1 MFIDNN
7 NNKKNKTLFIK
18 LVNNSCKEFTVYGI
32 LSSSF
37 FALALPFVKKKR
49 EFNYKSLLI
58 SYLFSL
64 KCYLFVFFFSSLS
77 LLYWIVAHVN
87 CFHFSFSC
95 VTDLIYACKFLLVFV
110 SI

>member
-7 NNKKNKTLFIK
+7 NNNKNKTLFIK

-77 LLYWIVAHVN
+77 FSSLLD
-87 CFHFSFSC
+87 CCSC
-95 VTDLIYACKFLLVFV
+95 QLLPFFFFLCQ
-110 SI
+110 I

>member
-64 KCYLFVFFFSSLS
+64 KCYLFVFFSPLFLFFIG
-77 LLYWIVAHVN
+77 LLLMSIA
-87 CFHFSFSC
+87 S
-95 VTDLIYACKFLLVFV
+95 IFLFPV
-110 SI
+110 SQI